1 MSGVFALLQE
11 WLAAA
16 ERLAARVPE
25 LARALG
31 GGSWPAVVLAGATG
45 LSLLVAGVRL
55 GRLLAAAGG
64 AFVGWL
70 AGGLLAPAVQGWM
83 PGWLPAWVAAAVLGL
98 MSFLAPEVYPIA
110 LGLVPGALLGVR
122 MPLAGKPWVGGFSVG
137 LALGLLALWLR
148 RLVLAATAAL
158 AGAVLVVASLLALSR
173 HVPALLVLVRRPM
186 LLAGL
191 AALLTVA
198 GTAFQ
203 LGAGDSARKARS
215 RKVQGA
221 EGS

>member
-16 ERLAARVPE
+16 ERLATRVPD

-45 LSLLVAGVRL
+45 LALLVAGARL

-64 AFVGWL
+64 ASVGWL
-70 AGGLLAPAVQGWM
+70 AGGLLEPAVHGWM
-83 PGWLPAWVAAAVLGL
+83 PGWLPVWIAAAVLGL

-122 MPLAGKPWVGGFSVG
+122 MPLAGKPWVGAFSVG

-158 AGAVLVVASLLALSR
+158 VGAVLVVASLLALSR
-173 HVPALLVLVRRPM
+173 HVPALLVLARRPM

-191 AALLTVA
+191 AALLAVA

-203 LGAGDSARKARS
+203 LGAGDSTRKQRS
-215 RKVQGA
+215 RKIQGA